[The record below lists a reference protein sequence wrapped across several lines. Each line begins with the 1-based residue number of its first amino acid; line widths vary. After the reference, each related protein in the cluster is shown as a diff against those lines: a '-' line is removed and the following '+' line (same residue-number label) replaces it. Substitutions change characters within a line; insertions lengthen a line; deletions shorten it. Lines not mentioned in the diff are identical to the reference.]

1 MNARGD
7 TNIIYPRARLY
18 VVDRPLAF
26 GDLFLPEIESMPAGK
41 KRDQYLGRLAW
52 YYCWNRDLPRSI
64 ELIKKSKEGKTGLDV
79 IDDSLGFLQ
88 LLNDSID
95 DATSTF
101 LEVQEQTK
109 ANFDSVFDIP
119 DPWVNISINLF
130 FMNLNEVFNANRM
143 AFLQQLSDPPGHFIF
158 GRNWH

>member
-1 MNARGD
+1 M
-7 TNIIYPRARLY
+7 
-18 VVDRPLAF
+18 
-26 GDLFLPEIESMPAGK
+26 
-41 KRDQYLGRLAW
+41 
-52 YYCWNRDLPRSI
+52 
-64 ELIKKSKEGKTGLDV
+64 DV
-79 IDDSLGFLQ
+79 IDDSLGFIQ

-119 DPWVNISINLF
+119 EPWVNISINLF

-143 AFLQQLSDPPGHFIF
+143 AFLKQLSDPSRPFYF
-158 GRNWH
+158 RAELALREGRFDDVAQIIDPDGTIHGGQQRYDYEYQVYLLSGCFPKTMLKGRSRWSCVYTLV